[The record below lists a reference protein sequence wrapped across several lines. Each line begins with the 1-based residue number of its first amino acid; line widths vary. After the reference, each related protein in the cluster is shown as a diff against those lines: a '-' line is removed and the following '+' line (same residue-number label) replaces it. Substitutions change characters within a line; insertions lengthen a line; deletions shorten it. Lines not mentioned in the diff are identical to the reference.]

1 MARTHNLMSFVRDL
15 RERRVGW
22 VSPVKLA
29 VELGLSVEGLARCAG
44 IGPGIIS
51 DDDTAAV
58 QRRLQEIVAIIE
70 ASTAFTDSIPSSI
83 EWYFQDPLFERDART
98 AQEFVAGGDARLVA
112 SYLKDLAFHY
122 GVPFAPAFARAPGS
136 VAAELELGV

>member
-1 MARTHNLMSFVRDL
+1 MATTHNLMSFVRDL
-15 RERRVGW
+15 RERRIGW

-29 VELGLSVEGLARCAG
+29 VELGLNVEGLARCAG

-51 DDDTAAV
+51 DDDTSAV

-83 EWYFQDPLFERDART
+83 EWYFQDPLFDRDDRT
-98 AQEFVAGGDARLVA
+98 AQEFIAAGEARLVA
-112 SYLKDLAFHY
+112 NYLKDLSYRY
-122 GVPFAPAFARAPGS
+122 GVPFTTSFARSKSS
-136 VAAELELGV
+136 VVADLQLGV

>member
-15 RERRVGW
+15 REKRVGW

-29 VELGLSVEGLARCAG
+29 VELGLNVDGLAKCAG

-83 EWYFQDPLFERDART
+83 EWYFQDPLFEGDERT
-98 AQEFVAGGDARLVA
+98 AQEFVAAGQARVVA
-112 SYLKDLAFHY
+112 NYLKDFAHY
-122 GVPFAPAFARAPGS
+122 LGCPFADAFARARGS
-136 VAAELELGV
+136 VASELELGI